1 MRALL
6 LRLAV
11 AAVRAWTRAYTLG
24 LPPSIRERRR
34 AEVESDLWE
43 CHADAAAVLPLQI
56 LGRLLLGIVDDVWW
70 RVEEVSLRPRG
81 ARPVLVAT
89 GLAMLAVMC
98 VWTAIVLRPF
108 ENPQPPAPP
117 AVSWSHKD
125 VKAPPAPPPP
135 PPPCNPP
142 GIGRQPFSPCTPN

>member
-6 LRLAV
+6 TRLAV
-11 AAVRAWTRAYTLG
+11 AAVRGWTRAYTLG

-56 LGRLLLGIVDDVWW
+56 LGRLLLGIVDDLWW
-70 RVEEVSLRPRG
+70 RVEEVSLGPRG
-81 ARPVLVAT
+81 ARTVFVAT
-89 GLAMLAVMC
+89 GLAMLVVMC
-98 VWTAIVLRPF
+98 VWTAMVLRPF

-117 AVSWSHKD
+117 DVRWAHKN
-125 VKAPPAPPPP
+125 VKAPSPPPPP

>member
-6 LRLAV
+6 TRLAV
-11 AAVRAWTRAYTLG
+11 AAVRGWTRAYTLG

-34 AEVESDLWE
+34 AEVDSDLWE
-43 CHADAAAVLPLQI
+43 CQADAAAVLPLQI
-56 LGRLLLGIVDDVWW
+56 LRRLLLGIVDDLWW
-70 RVEEVSLRPRG
+70 RVEEVSLSPHG

-125 VKAPPAPPPP
+125 VKAPPPPPP